1 MGDQSKSKQKSK
13 TVVCSV
19 AVNCVLIV
27 KPPDRDRG
35 PMLSRIKILLLF
47 LLSGFVG
54 ISFVSSV
61 TDQISTVTVKKPY
74 NLNPDYPGDQYLHPC
89 DAYLSLN
96 SSSNTYVYDK
106 NAGKCVPGKYN
117 FPFLIPFISYVS
129 FFYLSF
135 FIFLQEDC
143 MTICVWRCNNGL
155 QPFLN
160 QSSTEGFQVA
170 SCESDRDCPMP
181 TSERRGYGR
190 SCTKFKTLNST
201 RRYCCYGRE
210 LYNNMEEECEL
221 ACLAE
226 DVCDSGARPRVEQ
239 GKVRRYN
246 KENNKDCD
254 PPDNYNNWY
263 LSFKKAKDENDG
275 VCCPGRPQLTYV
287 TQFTA
292 STPQPT
298 TTQKTTIKEEKTSSI
313 TALKSEVESFTVRT
327 SKNSTSESSSEPTQ
341 SSTIS
346 STKERTLTP
355 VVPPSKPHS
364 STDNVAIPAKK
375 KKGKKSSMTLIILL
389 IVVAML
395 LTVLALS
402 LLAFFLHRRN
412 KKAQK
417 REALRRNA
425 ARIAEFQALQKKKA
439 EMKKNEKVPPRKLRG
454 QIIEGLPPPGPVG
467 WEPDQIS
474 ARKFKHMGPL
484 KWEQRPPVTM
494 VHALEND
501 EPPVLNP
508 DQHIEWDDE
517 QNFVVDIG
525 SEVEEV
531 YRNGQRVMPAK
542 RPSAQPPARN
552 TPRRS
557 AENRQ
562 LKAIRED

>member
-1 MGDQSKSKQKSK
+1 
-13 TVVCSV
+13 
-19 AVNCVLIV
+19 
-27 KPPDRDRG
+27 
-35 PMLSRIKILLLF
+35 
-47 LLSGFVG
+47 
-54 ISFVSSV
+54 
-61 TDQISTVTVKKPY
+61 
-74 NLNPDYPGDQYLHPC
+74 
-89 DAYLSLN
+89 
-96 SSSNTYVYDK
+96 
-106 NAGKCVPGKYN
+106 
-117 FPFLIPFISYVS
+117 
-129 FFYLSF
+129 
-135 FIFLQEDC
+135 
-143 MTICVWRCNNGL
+143 
-155 QPFLN
+155 
-160 QSSTEGFQVA
+160 
-170 SCESDRDCPMP
+170 
-181 TSERRGYGR
+181 
-190 SCTKFKTLNST
+190 
-201 RRYCCYGRE
+201 
-210 LYNNMEEECEL
+210 
-221 ACLAE
+221 
-226 DVCDSGARPRVEQ
+226 
-239 GKVRRYN
+239 
-246 KENNKDCD
+246 
-254 PPDNYNNWY
+254 
-263 LSFKKAKDENDG
+263 
-275 VCCPGRPQLTYV
+275 
-287 TQFTA
+287 
-292 STPQPT
+292 
-298 TTQKTTIKEEKTSSI
+298 
-313 TALKSEVESFTVRT
+313 
-327 SKNSTSESSSEPTQ
+327 
-341 SSTIS
+341 
-346 STKERTLTP
+346 
-355 VVPPSKPHS
+355 
-364 STDNVAIPAKK
+364 
-375 KKGKKSSMTLIILL
+375 MTLIILL

-417 REALRRNA
+417 REDEIALRRNA

>member
-1 MGDQSKSKQKSK
+1 
-13 TVVCSV
+13 
-19 AVNCVLIV
+19 
-27 KPPDRDRG
+27 
-35 PMLSRIKILLLF
+35 MLRSSREQKILVVNGHTFWKHRELKDGYISWRCSLF
-47 LLSGFVG
+47 QKTGCRARVR
-54 ISFVSSV
+54 
-61 TDQISTVTVKKPY
+61 T
-74 NLNPDYPGDQYLHPC
+74 
-89 DAYLSLN
+89 
-96 SSSNTYVYDK
+96 
-106 NAGKCVPGKYN
+106 NAGLIQVPDGEVAHEY
-117 FPFLIPFISYVS
+117 PTHSGHDSSPGEVGRRIV
-129 FFYLSF
+129 
-135 FIFLQEDC
+135 
-143 MTICVWRCNNGL
+143 
-155 QPFLN
+155 LN
-160 QSSTEGFQVA
+160 DV
-170 SCESDRDCPMP
+170 
-181 TSERRGYGR
+181 
-190 SCTKFKTLNST
+190 KT
-201 RRYCCYGRE
+201 RARE
-210 LYNNMEEECEL
+210 T
-221 ACLAE
+221 
-226 DVCDSGARPRVEQ
+226 VE
-239 GKVRRYN
+239 
-246 KENNKDCD
+246 
-254 PPDNYNNWY
+254 
-263 LSFKKAKDENDG
+263 
-275 VCCPGRPQLTYV
+275 
-287 TQFTA
+287 
-292 STPQPT
+292 
-298 TTQKTTIKEEKTSSI
+298 
-313 TALKSEVESFTVRT
+313 
-327 SKNSTSESSSEPTQ
+327 NSTSESSSEAAQ

-375 KKGKKSSMTLIILL
+375 KKGKKSIFSHSFC
-389 IVVAML
+389 IVE
-395 LTVLALS
+395 T
-402 LLAFFLHRRN
+402 

-417 REALRRNA
+417 REDEIALRRNA